1 MSLLSSSFPISEAG
15 PVTPKTQME
24 VVLALWYPQGLL
36 AELELESGS
45 QNLLFTI
52 SQPMAAAVTEH
63 RPPAVLS
70 LFPGLLFLL
79 DTLNLSRMH

>member
-15 PVTPKTQME
+15 PVTPNTQMV
-24 VVLALWYPQGLL
+24 VVLAPWYPQGLL

-52 SQPMAAAVTEH
+52 SQPMAAAG
-63 RPPAVLS
+63 PPLCYLCFQGS
-70 LFPGLLFLL
+70 SSCLIP
-79 DTLNLSRMH
+79 

>member
-1 MSLLSSSFPISEAG
+1 MSLLSSSVPMSEAG

-24 VVLALWYPQGLL
+24 VVLAPWYPQGLL

-52 SQPMAAAVTEH
+52 SQPMAAAG
-63 RPPAVLS
+63 PPAVLS

-79 DTLNLSRMH
+79 DTLNLSRMY